1 MTKGDSKPRCPTGL
15 GAPAR
20 AEWRRQVV
28 AIEGR
33 GMDPGEFIS
42 ALEQYV
48 RELDLV
54 NQIEREWI
62 DKGKPLTTT
71 ATAGQTYQ
79 HPLLKML
86 GEHRKV
92 LAQLADRIGA
102 SPRAARTAQPAKA
115 PGRPKGS
122 PSLGGIKKSSSQ
134 AKLRALEGGGA
145 S

>member
-1 MTKGDSKPRCPTGL
+1 
-15 GAPAR
+15 
-20 AEWRRQVV
+20 
-28 AIEGR
+28 
-33 GMDPGEFIS
+33 MDPGEFAG

-54 NQIEREWI
+54 NQIEKEWVAL
-62 DKGKPLTTT
+62 GKPLTTT

-92 LAQLADRIGA
+92 LAQLSDRVGA
-102 SPRAARTAQPAKA
+102 SPRAARQAQPAKA

-122 PSLGGIKKSSSQ
+122 PSLGGLKKSSST
-134 AKLRALEGGGA
+134 AARRMRVVEGGA
-145 S
+145 Q